1 MSKLK
6 MVLAAATVCGALGMG
21 NASAMPMDNLA
32 LDNQSN
38 IESVRYVCDVYGHC
52 FWRPNYYA
60 PASSLLRAASA
71 GAANDDADSIR
82 TAPSTNATRRTRDN
96 SFNMQGSQ

>member
-60 PASSLLRAASA
+60 PYYY
-71 GAANDDADSIR
+71 GGY
-82 TAPSTNATRRTRDN
+82 RRGYRGGYRGG
-96 SFNMQGSQ
+96 FRGRGRR